1 MNSRIRD
8 IPIRCSREVD
18 LTKKATI
25 FTLGDCI
32 LHAAG
37 EDADQ
42 IGFGVRELQ
51 RKNMTWVLS
60 RMAVEVYRFP
70 EEYERY
76 TIGTWVGEISRL
88 MTTRNFVVHDADD
101 RRIAAASTCW
111 AMIDMQSRLPLDLRE
126 KRGLQPGAD
135 FRTVSRRQTAENRA
149 GGWTIGRRPPGAVQ
163 RRRLQSTYQ
172 YDEVYP
178 VDDRYVAAGAF

>member
-1 MNSRIRD
+1 MNEFPYPRYSYQVQ
-8 IPIRCSREVD
+8 PREVD

-25 FTLGDCI
+25 FTLGECI

-126 KRGLQPGAD
+126 NVD
-135 FRTVSRRQTAENRA
+135 YNRA
-149 GGWTIGRRPPGAVQ
+149 RISEPCPVGKPLDNWPTTAGCGTAT
-163 RRRLQSTYQ
+163 STSISI
-172 YDEVYP
+172 P
-178 VDDRYVAAGAF
+178 IR